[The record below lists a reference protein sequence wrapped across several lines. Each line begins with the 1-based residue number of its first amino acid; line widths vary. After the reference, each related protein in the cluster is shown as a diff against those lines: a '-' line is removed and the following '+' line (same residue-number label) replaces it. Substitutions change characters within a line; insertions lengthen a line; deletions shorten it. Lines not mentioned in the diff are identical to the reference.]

1 MPQLFEFV
9 PAEKLLFPAC
19 VISARL
25 DFLVISNV
33 TAANYSWVV
42 VPIMAFGADIYFI
55 FVVSVENVIVRV
67 TPGYFKLDDS
77 LIVH

>member
-1 MPQLFEFV
+1 
-9 PAEKLLFPAC
+9 
-19 VISARL
+19 
-25 DFLVISNV
+25 
-33 TAANYSWVV
+33 
-42 VPIMAFGADIYFI
+42 MAFGADIYFI